1 MKIIIITSFTKN
13 IEYDNY
19 GINDFSE
26 ISVLQNL
33 KYCQKNS
40 YDFLVD
46 RVDYKYKDFNP
57 TWLKIPFILNILEN
71 TNYDLVV
78 WIDSDA
84 IFSKNIKIEDLHE
97 KNITLTQCTPSDSS
111 DRQYTI
117 TSTGFI
123 SIKNNEFSKNI
134 FRKLLESVELPEY
147 SSFQHFNWHEQGLL
161 DKIFIEQEIQNIT
174 DENCE
179 ILMNYSKENLK
190 SPLVTNNFKILPH
203 SYQVENFVEKTE
215 FIYHACGNLGTKF
228 NRIKNAINQSQML

>member
-33 KYCQKNS
+33 KYCQKNN

-57 TWLKIPFILNILEN
+57 TWLKIPFILNVLEN

-123 SIKNNEFSKNI
+123 SIKNNEFGKNVL
-134 FRKLLESVELPEY
+134 RKLLESVESDEY

-161 DKIFIEQEIQNIT
+161 DTIFIEKEIQNVT
-174 DENCE
+174 DENSK
-179 ILMNYSKENLK
+179 ILINHSKENLK
-190 SPLVTNNFKILPH
+190 NPVITDNFKILPH
-203 SYQVENFVEKTE
+203 SYQVENNEEKTE
-215 FIYHACGNLGTKF
+215 FIYHACGNLHTKLS
-228 NRIKNAINQSQML
+228 RIKNAINFSQIK